1 LDGGAAMSGR
11 WALAIMVLLLTIN
24 ALFSGESID
33 FSVVNNPRQVTIN
46 DRAASLR
53 WQSLFDPTPPNAT
66 RTIALLGAAM
76 PQRIATL
83 LAARMMYRGQP
94 WTRREDDAVQ
104 ISAKDWRRRCRPVL
118 ATALRE
124 LRLCQT
130 PGLVDIYRAYITFE
144 DDPELSISALV
155 NLMGMDAKAARF
167 DALRLADATRSDAL
181 PAAADP
187 AMRRRACAFL
197 VDGWGIDDEAARLAV
212 IFALR
217 RGDGDERNAAIGL
230 LDPGQAGDLVVA
242 TLIDL
247 LGKRHRQQLA
257 AVDMLSF
264 ELLTAHLTQIT
275 DPRLATDMVE
285 VVVTGDRPMALAAAT
300 VLARGVPIATTM
312 PWDAI
317 AARIQ
322 AVRTSDPALRDGLAA
337 LLMRLRPVA
346 VPAAPQGEDPWRRL
360 AEHRERLARWEW
372 EGLAR

>member
-1 LDGGAAMSGR
+1 MDGGAAMR
-11 WALAIMVLLLTIN
+11 WLLALLAIGG
-24 ALFSGESID
+24 LFSGESID
-33 FSVVNNPRQVTIN
+33 FSVVNNPRQVTLN

-53 WQSLFDPTPPNAT
+53 WQALFDPTPPNAM
-66 RTIALLGAAM
+66 RTIALLSAAM

-104 ISAKDWRRRCRPVL
+104 ISAKDWRRRCRPLL

-124 LRLCQT
+124 LRLFQT
-130 PGLVDIYRAYITFE
+130 PGLVDIYRAYLAFE

-155 NLMGMDAKAARF
+155 NLMGIDNKAARF
-167 DALRLADATRSDAL
+167 DALRLADPSRTDAL

-187 AMRRRACAFL
+187 SMRRRACAFL
-197 VDGWGIDDEAARLAV
+197 VDGWGIDDEAVRAALV
-212 IFALR
+212 FALR

-242 TLIDL
+242 TVIDL

-264 ELLTAHLTQIT
+264 ELLTANVTQVT
-275 DPRLATDMVE
+275 DPRLATEMVD
-285 VVVTGDRPMALAAAT
+285 VVVTGERPMALAAAT

-322 AVRTSDPALRDGLAA
+322 EVRTSDPALRDGLAA
-337 LLMRLRPVA
+337 LLMRLHPVA
-346 VPAAPQGEDPWRRL
+346 VPAAPHGEDPWRRL

-372 EGLAR
+372 EGMAR